1 MARGPVSLLPQP
13 HPHALSLLCPGG
25 QTELTPSFLASTC
38 PLPCDVRA
46 PAPGCTEDRPPE
58 GPAPGTLA
66 APLQLPAL
74 TAWGPRP
81 PPPPRSLAQAPPGGR
96 PCPAVTCWAACPAP
110 SPGDFSLW
118 AALGNSGDT
127 VRLLGKQAGVM
138 RGPGSGDGGSARG
151 RRTSSSTA
159 MPSPWPESP
168 GDGVRR
174 AGRGDSGVQGWE
186 AGEGTWAVE
195 SETRPCSGP
204 DARRKLLSPGAP
216 LGGSEPPVLGAQ
228 SRDPLA
234 RWGCSASK
242 VWRAPR
248 SECPGPLL
256 CPQLPGLRPMHG

>member
-1 MARGPVSLLPQP
+1 MGASPPTPTPQP
-13 HPHALSLLCPGG
+13 SAGAAWREALPRGHLLGSLSGSEPWG
-25 QTELTPSFLASTC
+25 
-38 PLPCDVRA
+38 
-46 PAPGCTEDRPPE
+46 
-58 GPAPGTLA
+58 
-66 APLQLPAL
+66 LQ
-74 TAWGPRP
+74 
-81 PPPPRSLAQAPPGGR
+81 SLGR
-96 PCPAVTCWAACPAP
+96 PGELRGHCAT
-110 SPGDFSLW
+110 PG
-118 AALGNSGDT
+118 
-127 VRLLGKQAGVM
+127 KAGRM

-204 DARRKLLSPGAP
+204 GARRKLLSPGAP

-242 VWRAPR
+242 VWRAPGSAPDPCSAR
-248 SECPGPLL
+248 SCPV
-256 CPQLPGLRPMHG
+256 